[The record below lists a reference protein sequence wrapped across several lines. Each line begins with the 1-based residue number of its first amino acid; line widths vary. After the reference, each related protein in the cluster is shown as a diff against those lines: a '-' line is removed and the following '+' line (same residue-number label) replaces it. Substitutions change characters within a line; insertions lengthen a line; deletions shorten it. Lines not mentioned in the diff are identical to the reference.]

1 LSEKPSPYPT
11 VVRDRALITAANE
24 RFSLA
29 AQREVFFSSAGVSDA
44 VRYAVR
50 TGKARQLGPRL
61 YTKNVT
67 STPEAVCLRNW
78 AEISAGYFP
87 GAIIVG
93 RTAVDFKP
101 AEDGSVFLVA
111 ATTRD
116 VHLPGLRLRPR
127 HGPGPLEGD
136 QTFFG
141 HHIYM
146 SSRPRAF
153 LENAQP
159 SRARGGAPSRTLGRS
174 ELEEGLERY
183 GRNDPTSLNRLRD
196 DARSIAPQLGLVEEL
211 RVLDGLIGTLLGT
224 QNVRLSSARAR
235 ATANGAPYDPVRIER
250 FEQLATQLLAT
261 GLPEV
266 AEDSRHDVSVFA
278 FFESYFSNYIEGTEF
293 TLEEAEDIVFHGA
306 MPQQRPQDA
315 HDILGTYR
323 LVADAHERSRIPG
336 SADELVRILKSQ
348 HGTMLAER
356 PEIDPGMWKQVNN
369 HVGGRAFVS
378 PHLVEGTLR
387 EVYRFYDSLPPGFA
401 RAAFA
406 MFLVAEVHPFADGN
420 GRTARLLMNSEL
432 SAAGQQRIVV
442 STRDRGDY
450 MAALRGMTND
460 LNTVGY
466 IAVLSGL
473 QQRTGGTDYS
483 SLQASEQDLTSK
495 KAFTDPDERQVFSG
509 FVEVADEL

>member
-1 LSEKPSPYPT
+1 M
-11 VVRDRALITAANE
+11 AATNE

-29 AQREVFFSSAGVSDA
+29 DQREIFFSSADVSDA

-87 GAIIVG
+87 GAVIVG
-93 RTAVDFKP
+93 RTAMDFKP
-101 AEDGSVFLVA
+101 ADDGSVFLVA

-116 VHLPGLRLRPR
+116 VQLPGLRLRPR
-127 HGPGPLEGD
+127 HGADPMKSD

-159 SRARGGAPSRTLGRS
+159 SRARGGAASRTLSRS
-174 ELEEGLERY
+174 ELEEALERY
-183 GRNDPTSLNRLRD
+183 GRNDPASLSRLRD
-196 DARSIAPQLGLVEEL
+196 EARDNAPQLGLVEEL
-211 RVLDGLIGTLLGT
+211 KALDGLIGTLLGT
-224 QNVRLSSARAR
+224 QGVKLSSARAR
-235 ATANGAPYDPVRIER
+235 ATASGVPYDPVRIER
-250 FEQLATQLLAT
+250 FERLATQLLTT
-261 GLPEV
+261 GLPEI
-266 AEDSRHDVSVFA
+266 ADDARHDVSVFA

-293 TLEEAEDIVFHGA
+293 TLEEAEDIVFRGA
-306 MPQQRPQDA
+306 VPQQRPQDA

-323 LVADAHERSRIPG
+323 LVADGYERRRVPA
-336 SADELVRILKSQ
+336 SADELVHILKAQ
-348 HGTMLAER
+348 HGSMLAER
-356 PEIDPGMWKQVNN
+356 PGIGPGEWKQRNN
-369 HVGGRAFVS
+369 HVGGREFVQ

-387 EVYRFYDSLPPGFA
+387 EAYRYYASLPTGFA

-420 GRTARLLMNSEL
+420 GRTARLIMNSEL
-432 SAAGQQRIVV
+432 SAADQQRIVV
-442 STRDRGDY
+442 STQDRGDY
-450 MAALRGMTND
+450 LAAMRGMTND
-460 LNTVGY
+460 LNTGGY

-473 QQRTGGTDYS
+473 QQRTADTDYS
-483 SLQASEQDLTSK
+483 SLRAAEENLTAD
-495 KAFTDPDERQVFSG
+495 KAFTDPDAGRYSRG
-509 FVEVADEL
+509 FFEVPTNADKTTRRE

>member
-1 LSEKPSPYPT
+1 M
-11 VVRDRALITAANE
+11 AATNK

-29 AQREVFFSSAGVSDA
+29 DQREVFFSSADVSDA

-61 YTKNVT
+61 YTKNMT

-78 AEISAGYFP
+78 AEIAAGYFP
-87 GAIIVG
+87 GAVIVG
-93 RTAVDFKP
+93 RTAMDFKP

-111 ATTRD
+111 KTTRD
-116 VHLPGLRLRPR
+116 VQLPGLRLRPR
-127 HGPGPLEGD
+127 HGADPLDSD

-141 HHIYM
+141 HDIYI

-159 SRARGGAPSRTLGRS
+159 SRARGGAVSRTLSRG
-174 ELEEGLERY
+174 ELEEVLERY
-183 GRNDPTSLNRLRD
+183 GRNDPASLNRLRD
-196 DARSIAPQLGLVEEL
+196 EARNVATQLGLVEEL
-211 RVLDGLIGTLLGT
+211 NALDGLVGTLLGT
-224 QNVRLSSARAR
+224 RDVKLSSARAR
-235 ATANGAPYDPVRIER
+235 ATASGVPYDPDRMER
-250 FEQLATQLLAT
+250 FQQLATQLLAT
-261 GLPEV
+261 GLPEI
-266 AEDSRHDVSVFA
+266 AENAHHDVSVFA

-293 TLEEAEDIVFHGA
+293 TLKEAEDIVFGGA
-306 MPQQRPQDA
+306 VPEQRPQDA

-323 LVADAHERSRIPG
+323 LVSDGSERKRVPAN
-336 SADELVRILKSQ
+336 ADELVQTLKAQ

-356 PEIDPGMWKQVNN
+356 SEIGPGEWKQRSNR
-369 HVGGRAFVS
+369 VGGREFVS

-387 EVYRFYDSLPPGFA
+387 EAYRYYASLAPGFA

-420 GRTARLLMNSEL
+420 GRSARLLMNSEL

-442 STRDRGDY
+442 STRNRSDY
-450 MAALRGMTND
+450 LAALRGMTND
-460 LNTVGY
+460 FNMPGY

-473 QQRTGGTDYS
+473 QQRTVETDYS
-483 SLQASEQDLTSK
+483 SLHAAEQDLTSN
-495 KAFTDPDERQVFSG
+495 KAFTDPDERPVSG
-509 FVEVADEL
+509 GFFEAADER